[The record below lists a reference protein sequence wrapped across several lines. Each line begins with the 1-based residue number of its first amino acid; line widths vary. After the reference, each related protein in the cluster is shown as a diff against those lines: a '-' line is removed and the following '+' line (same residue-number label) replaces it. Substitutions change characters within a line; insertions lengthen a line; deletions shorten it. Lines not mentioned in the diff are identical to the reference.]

1 RSKRDWSSYVCSSD
15 LYHRILKKVTGKNV
29 KDIPGAGA
37 AGGLGASLLAFFDAK
52 LEPGIDIVLHETNFH
67 DRMKDAAFVIT
78 GEGKIDGQTI
88 YGKTPVGVAKA
99 AKQHRANVIALCGT
113 LGRDYEKVY
122 AHGIDAVFSI
132 AE

>member
-1 RSKRDWSSYVCSSD
+1 
-15 LYHRILKKVTGKNV
+15 
-29 KDIPGAGA
+29 
-37 AGGLGASLLAFFDAK
+37 
-52 LEPGIDIVLHETNFH
+52 
-67 DRMKDAAFVIT
+67 
-78 GEGKIDGQTI
+78 GKIDGQTI

-132 AE
+132 AEGPGSLADALQNGARYLEALARNVAQRSEEHTSELQSRFDLVCRLLLEKKK